1 MANPTAP
8 KFQLTLEQELA
19 AAEIFRELAD
29 AHNAALQDEVTI
41 QDLESRLAS
50 LRARHDRDV
59 VRLRDSR
66 VALAKFLEQLHLDY
80 EPPLLDEAISARSL
94 NGPPTAIPDI
104 TQEQE
109 GRYRS

>member
-1 MANPTAP
+1 MANPTTP

-66 VALAKFLEQLHLDY
+66 IALGKFLEQLHLDY
-80 EPPLLDEAISARSL
+80 EDPLIDVHRMDQSQLIVA
-94 NGPPTAIPDI
+94 DI

-109 GRYRS
+109 GRYKA